1 MKNERVNSVVRRE
14 DLSYGF
20 RLKLDLRRNWEL
32 YLIFLPIL
40 AYYILFHYAPMYGAL
55 IAFKDYRPVAGIL
68 ESDWV
73 GLHQFKQ
80 FMSGHY
86 FWTLLRNTLVLSFSN
101 LIFGF
106 PIPILLAL
114 LINEL
119 RSRGFARLVQT
130 TTYMPHFI
138 SLVVICG
145 MVREFTKSDG
155 VVTLIFSWFG
165 FPKQTM
171 LNNGNLYM
179 PIYVISSI
187 WQEAGWGSIIYLA
200 ALTGIDQNL
209 YEAAEIDGAGR
220 FKRTIYIT
228 IPSILPTIIIMFIMR
243 TGKIMSIGAEKTILL
258 YNPSIYDQSDIVA
271 SYVYRRGIAGTDWS
285 YSSAVGIFN
294 SVINFLLVV
303 FVNRLSNKISGSGL
317 W

>member
-1 MKNERVNSVVRRE
+1 
-14 DLSYGF
+14 
-20 RLKLDLRRNWEL
+20 
-32 YLIFLPIL
+32 
-40 AYYILFHYAPMYGAL
+40 
-55 IAFKDYRPVAGIL
+55 
-68 ESDWV
+68 
-73 GLHQFKQ
+73 
-80 FMSGHY
+80 
-86 FWTLLRNTLVLSFSN
+86 
-101 LIFGF
+101 
-106 PIPILLAL
+106 
-114 LINEL
+114 
-119 RSRGFARLVQT
+119 
-130 TTYMPHFI
+130 MPHFI

-155 VVTLIFSWFG
+155 IVTLIFSWFG

-228 IPSILPTIIIMFIMR
+228 IPSILPTIVIMFIMR

-258 YNPSIYDQSDIVA
+258 YNPSIYDQSDIIA

-294 SVINFLLVV
+294 SVINFLLVI